1 MLLFVRKQLEM
12 VEFMGN
18 GSGRATVPG
27 IAEAFVSGFRIALRL
42 ACAALADKKIMPHSP
57 LILFESRGCCCLATR
72 PKFGRVTA
80 FCLHAGKP
88 SSEPFKADT
97 GDSGGRA
104 RGGSGTKYDFRA
116 LHLRIE
122 AIIGS
127 YTMDFTSI
135 FEGRFSSGRKAVRQ
149 TPCRIHSGRQSR
161 PLFIAF

>member
-1 MLLFVRKQLEM
+1 M

-27 IAEAFVSGFRIALRL
+27 IAESFASGLRITLRL

-72 PKFGRVTA
+72 PNSGVSR
-80 FCLHAGKP
+80 LSDLRAGKRHSKRTQAIP
-88 SSEPFKADT
+88 A
-97 GDSGGRA
+97 GV
-104 RGGSGTKYDFRA
+104 RGGCGTKYDFRA

-161 PLFIAF
+161 PHFLAF